1 MTGIKNKK
9 LCNLNHAAFSLIEL
23 IVSMSIITLLTA
35 LFLANYHSVNRRTDL
50 TMAAQVLVTD
60 IRMAQANALGLMKYD
75 GLVPAGGWG
84 VAFDADQTGNT
95 QYSIFADEND
105 NQNIDSGEAA
115 ANLGG
120 RVVDLP
126 PNIEIDRIYVN
137 TNGEQSACVTFL
149 PPDPITRISGSS
161 ATGTIMEIRL
171 HEKLNDTTKTVRV
184 NFLGLIEVID

>member
-1 MTGIKNKK
+1 MIGIKKK
-9 LCNLNHAAFSLIEL
+9 NSHNLNQAAFSLIEL
-23 IVSMSIITLLTA
+23 VVSMSIISLLTA

-50 TMAAQVLVTD
+50 TMAAQILVTD

-95 QYSIFADEND
+95 KYIIFADEND
-105 NQNIDSGEAA
+105 NQNIEDGESAV
-115 ANLGG
+115 NLGG
-120 RVVDLP
+120 RLVELP
-126 PNIEIDRIYVN
+126 PNIEIDRLYIN
-137 TNGEQSACVTFL
+137 SAGQQSGCVTFL
-149 PPDPITRISGSS
+149 PPDPITRISGSA

-171 HEKLNDTTKTVRV
+171 HEKINDTNKTVRV